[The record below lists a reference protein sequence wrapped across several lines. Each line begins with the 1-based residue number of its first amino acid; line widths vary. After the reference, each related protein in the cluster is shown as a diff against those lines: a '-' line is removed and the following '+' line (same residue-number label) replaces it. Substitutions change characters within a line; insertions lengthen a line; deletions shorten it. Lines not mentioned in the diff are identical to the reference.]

1 MENRGIL
8 LKETTTN
15 ITGQEGEF
23 LNILRPLMTSD
34 LPLMKNLPI
43 PLAKNAYFIFGLSAG
58 MSAANAATQK
68 NK

>member
-34 LPLMKNLPI
+34 LPLMKNLLI
-43 PLAKNAYFIFGLSAG
+43 LLAKNACFIFGLSAG